1 MNVVTACPVC
11 GSCDER
17 PPVVHLRY
25 GAIRTCGR
33 CGCGI
38 LEPRPTQGGL
48 RALHSDETYYKH
60 PYFEQRRDANAA
72 MRRMSERRL
81 RDIERLVGPLRE
93 KRLLDVGCDT
103 GVFVEF
109 ATAKGMSAIG
119 IDVFDR
125 VIEIGRAQGRDLRVG
140 TLEAA
145 GIADQSVDVVTG
157 FDLIEHVD
165 DPVGFV
171 KNVARVLRPG
181 GVVALETPNY
191 EGLIYR
197 LGRILD
203 KFSGKAALSAV
214 QERLWPPF
222 HVQYFTAPALA
233 RLLAETGLEEVEVRG
248 REMDADELM
257 LAQPVLRLAVRS
269 VFATG
274 RTFGMPTLLTAF
286 ARKR

>member
-1 MNVVTACPVC
+1 
-11 GSCDER
+11 
-17 PPVVHLRY
+17 
-25 GAIRTCGR
+25 
-33 CGCGI
+33 
-38 LEPRPTQGGL
+38 
-48 RALHSDETYYKH
+48 
-60 PYFEQRRDANAA
+60 
-72 MRRMSERRL
+72 MRQMSERRL
-81 RDIERLVGPLRE
+81 QVIETFVGPLRGQT
-93 KRLLDVGCDT
+93 LLDVGCDT

-109 ATAKGMSAIG
+109 AVGKGMSAIG

-125 VIEIGRAQGRDLRVG
+125 VVEIGRARGRDLRLG
-140 TLEAA
+140 TLETA
-145 GIADQSVDVVTG
+145 GISDQSIDVVTG

-165 DPVGFV
+165 DPVSFV
-171 KNVARVLRPG
+171 DNVKRVLRPG

-197 LGRILD
+197 LGRMLD
-203 KFSGKAALSAV
+203 KLPRKAAIAAV

-233 RLLAETGLEEVEVRG
+233 RLLAETGFEAVVVRG

-269 VFATG
+269 VFMTG
-274 RTFGMPTLLTAF
+274 RAFGMPTLLTAF